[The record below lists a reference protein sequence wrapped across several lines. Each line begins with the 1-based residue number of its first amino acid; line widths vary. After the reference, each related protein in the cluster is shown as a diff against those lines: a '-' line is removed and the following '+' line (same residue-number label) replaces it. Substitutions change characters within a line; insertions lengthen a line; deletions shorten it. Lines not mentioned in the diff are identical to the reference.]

1 LDEKN
6 QIKQTI
12 GLSTC
17 NLPIKLLNSWDEKN
31 QIEQT
36 IGLSKWNHPK

>member
-1 LDEKN
+1 LDEKI
-6 QIKQTI
+6 QIKHTI
-12 GLSTC
+12 GLSMS

-36 IGLSKWNHPK
+36 IGLSKWNHRK